1 MRKEKQISYKEGQ
14 LLRPDLWFPTK
25 KFGGYFPMNLFN
37 SKVSNLTRTSRTFEI
52 FPHADKYK
60 KGDTFYDPNKI

>member
-1 MRKEKQISYKEGQ
+1 
-14 LLRPDLWFPTK
+14 
-25 KFGGYFPMNLFN
+25 MNLFN

-60 KGDTFYDPNKI
+60 KKGILFTILTKFSVYFMM